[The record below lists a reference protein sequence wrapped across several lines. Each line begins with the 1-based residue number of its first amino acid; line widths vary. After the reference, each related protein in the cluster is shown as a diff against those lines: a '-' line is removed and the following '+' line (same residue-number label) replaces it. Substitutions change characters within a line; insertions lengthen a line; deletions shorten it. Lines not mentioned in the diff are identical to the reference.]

1 MLLCE
6 VYSVNIDMFRTRE
19 LISTML
25 LCEVYSV
32 NIDMFRSLD
41 EVLTNNLSKMVAFI
55 NYQHQ

>member
-1 MLLCE
+1 
-6 VYSVNIDMFRTRE
+6 
-19 LISTML
+19 ML